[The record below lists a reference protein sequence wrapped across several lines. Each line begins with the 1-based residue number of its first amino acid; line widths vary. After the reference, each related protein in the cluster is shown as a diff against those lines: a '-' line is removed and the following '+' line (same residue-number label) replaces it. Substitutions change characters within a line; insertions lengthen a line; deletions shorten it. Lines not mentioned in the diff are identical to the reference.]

1 MVALVF
7 VSAIFLFL
15 NNLGTKLNKVKGSG
29 KLLSIVLLVGV
40 ASILSWGTALI
51 ARERVTKDMLPYS
64 LLFAVVFV
72 VGVLCAY
79 QAYDRGSMG
88 ATSLFGNSSLVVVVL
103 FGVLFYDEPFG
114 WMQIVGVLGV
124 LFALTMLALPEQKEE
139 GKSFNW
145 LWLVFC
151 LVILFSNSSLS
162 VASKFRQKTVGGA
175 NPFAYMAFCFTMTFV
190 VSAITYAI
198 TQFKNNTLKED
209 LLSAKENALP
219 LTVQTV
225 GNTGSNL
232 LVTFL
237 SSRVDGSL
245 LYPVNMGLGLIIT
258 VLCGFIVFKEKP
270 TWKNVTG
277 IAVGVVAIILLN
289 I

>member
-15 NNLGTKLNKVKGSG
+15 NNLGTKLNKVKGAG
-29 KLLSIVLLVGV
+29 KLLSIVCLVFV
-40 ASILSWGTALI
+40 ASLLSWATALI
-51 ARERVTKDMLPYS
+51 TRQTVTKDMILYAI
-64 LLFAVVFV
+64 LFAIVFV
-72 VGVLCAY
+72 VGVLSAY
-79 QAYDRGSMG
+79 QAYARGSMG

-103 FGVLFYDEPFG
+103 FGVLFYNEPFG
-114 WMQIVGVLGV
+114 WMKIVGVLGV
-124 LFALTMLALPEQKEE
+124 LFALTMLALPDEKEE

-145 LWLVFC
+145 SWLLFC
-151 LVILFSNSSLS
+151 FIILFSNSSLS
-162 VASKFRQKTVGGA
+162 VASKFRQETAGGS
-175 NPFAYMAFCFTMTFV
+175 NPFAYMALCFTFTFV
-190 VSAITYAI
+190 VGGVAYAVS
-198 TQFKNNTLKED
+198 QLRNNTIKAD
-209 LLSAKENALP
+209 LLSVQENALP
-219 LTVQTV
+219 LAIQTV

-237 SSRVDGSL
+237 ASRVDGSL

-258 VLCGFIVFKEKP
+258 VLCGFIVFKEKK

-277 IAVGVVAIILLN
+277 IIVGVAAIILLN

>member
-7 VSAIFLFL
+7 LSAIFLFL
-15 NNLGTKLNKVKGSG
+15 NNLGTKINKVKGAG
-29 KLLSIVLLVGV
+29 KLLSIVILVGC
-40 ASILSWGTALI
+40 ASVLSWTTALVT
-51 ARERVTKDMLPYS
+51 RQSVTKDMIPFAI
-64 LLFAVVFV
+64 LFAIVFV
-72 VGVLCAY
+72 VGVLAAY

-103 FGVLFYDEPFG
+103 FGVIAYDEPFG
-114 WMQIVGVLGV
+114 WMKIVGVLGV
-124 LFALTMLALPEQKEE
+124 LFALTMLALPEKKEE

-145 LWLVFC
+145 AWLVFC
-151 LVILFSNSSLS
+151 FVVLFANSSLS
-162 VASKFRQKTVGGA
+162 VASKFRQETAGGS
-175 NPFAYMAFCFTMTFV
+175 NPFAYMALCFTFTFLAGSV
-190 VSAITYAI
+190 AYAVS
-198 TQFKNNTLKED
+198 QFKKNTLKED
-209 LLSAKENALP
+209 FRSAKENALP
-219 LTVQTV
+219 IALQTV

-258 VLCGFIVFKEKP
+258 VLCGFIVFKEKA

-277 IAVGVVAIILLN
+277 ILVGVAAIILLN

>member
-40 ASILSWGTALI
+40 ASILSWTTALI
-51 ARERVTKDMLPYS
+51 AKESVTIDMIPFS

-103 FGVLFYDEPFG
+103 FGVIRYDEAFG

-124 LFALTMLALPEQKEE
+124 LFALTMLALPEKKEE
-139 GKSFNW
+139 GKSFNLAW
-145 LWLVFC
+145 LFFC
-151 LVILFSNSSLS
+151 FVILFSNSSLS
-162 VASKFRQKTVGGA
+162 VASKFRQETVGGA
-175 NPFAYMAFCFTMTFV
+175 NPFAYMALCFSMTFV
-190 VSAITYAI
+190 VAAATYAV
-198 TQFKNNTLKED
+198 TQIRNYTLKED
-209 LLSAKENALP
+209 FLSAKENALP

-258 VLCGFIVFKEKP
+258 VLCGFIVFKEKA

-277 IAVGVVAIILLN
+277 IVVGVAAIILLN